1 MNYSANRIWL
11 RAIEHVLLTG
21 EKSAPRGLPIK
32 EVLHHTHRID
42 MDHPIISI
50 KERKLNYA
58 FMLTEALWILNGDCR
73 VAPLHAVN
81 KQMAKFSDD
90 GVTLSGAYGPRFV
103 SQLDFVVDKLVEDRD
118 TRQATLTL
126 WAPNPQPSKDIPCTV
141 AMDFKVRGGL
151 LHAQVFMRSSDV
163 WLGLPYD
170 IFAFTCMASRVLELV
185 QTKLPPGEDELGL
198 GTLYL
203 TAASSHLYEE
213 HWEKAALIQTTVRL
227 PGSGPSLIELTQ
239 GHWIRGAL
247 AGQLVVGWSP

>member
-103 SQLDFVVDKLVEDRD
+103 SQLDFVVNRLLEDPD
-118 TRQATLTL
+118 SRQATLTL
-126 WAPNPQPSKDIPCTV
+126 WVPNPRPSKDIPCTV

-170 IFAFTCMASRVLELV
+170 IFAFTCMAEQVREHLIIRGGGNYKLLE
-185 QTKLPPGEDELGL
+185 L

-227 PGSGPSLIELTQ
+227 PGSGPSLVELTK
-239 GHWIRGAL
+239 GRRLMPAL
-247 AGQLVVGWSP
+247 RAGIDLGWSP

>member
-11 RAIEHVLLTG
+11 RAIERVLLTG

-50 KERKLNYA
+50 KERRLNYA
-58 FMLTEALWILNGDCR
+58 FMLTEARWILEGDNQL
-73 VAPLHAVN
+73 APLHAVN
-81 KQMAKFSDD
+81 KQMQKFSDD

-103 SQLDFVVDKLVEDRD
+103 SQLDFVVNKLLEDPD

-126 WAPNPQPSKDIPCTV
+126 WTPNPRPSKDIPCTV

-170 IFAFTCMASRVLELV
+170 IFAFTCMAEQVRERLISQGGGNYKLLE
-185 QTKLPPGEDELGL
+185 L